1 MGGKWLEGNVH
12 RTLVYVFLILVMKV
26 SYGVVSC
33 GKDEGVGVG
42 RAFVEKVSSQMV
54 NEVAD
59 RCDV

>member
-1 MGGKWLEGNVH
+1 MVIRECVWDVCVYISCTGDEGQLGGS
-12 RTLVYVFLILVMKV
+12 FLWTV
-26 SYGVVSC
+26 
-33 GKDEGVGVG
+33 EGVGVG